1 MFINGR
7 GEREGLSREMDRFP
21 FRDLFFRGTKR
32 PTDRPTS
39 VMTRESVIGL
49 VFSAAAAS
57 FAARQPPP
65 RHGHLLLIT
74 FLPLSFS
81 TVHPL
86 FRNQSQ
92 SLTGGPVGSPHR
104 VPGCTGVAT
113 MMLLPYPPSILPML
127 CMWSQVNGSEEVG
140 VGKQVSE

>member
-1 MFINGR
+1 MVE
-7 GEREGLSREMDRFP
+7 ERE
-21 FRDLFFRGTKR
+21 RGTEQR
-32 PTDRPTS
+32 DGSFSVSRSVFPRNEATDRPTS

-57 FAARQPPP
+57 FAARQPP

-74 FLPLSFS
+74 FPLLSFS

-92 SLTGGPVGSPHR
+92 SLTGGPVGSPHG
-104 VPGCTGVAT
+104 VPGRLGNNDVVT
-113 MMLLPYPPSILPML
+113 LPTFYSPDVMYVES
-127 CMWSQVNGSEEVG
+127 S
-140 VGKQVSE
+140 